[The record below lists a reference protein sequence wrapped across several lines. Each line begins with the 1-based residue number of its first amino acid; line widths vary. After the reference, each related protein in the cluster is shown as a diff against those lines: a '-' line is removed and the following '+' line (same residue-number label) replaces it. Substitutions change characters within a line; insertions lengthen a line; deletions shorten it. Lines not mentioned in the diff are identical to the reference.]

1 MVIMIPNSLNSYV
14 SFIAKF
20 RIFTHT
26 QIYSMKYILL
36 VLLLLPA
43 LHTLAQEKEIEIVG
57 QIVDPESSETV
68 PYVHII
74 NSAMKK
80 GVVSNTEGRFWI
92 KMHKKD
98 TLLFSAIGFEKYLFT
113 LKDDLKSDKLIVTI
127 ELRHSTLEL
136 ETVKVFAFKDEYAL
150 KRALIAAEVPI
161 ETNKKEIHLPG
172 FYYGPRKEVKAS
184 PVWNPIGFVYD
195 KVSKEAKE
203 KRRLEQYEGE
213 YDTQKFIRSKYN
225 ESVVIELTNLP
236 EDKVEDFM
244 NFCKLEDSFIKR
256 ASEYEL
262 TVVIQ
267 QCLVDFNSML
277 EIKDK

>member
-1 MVIMIPNSLNSYV
+1 
-14 SFIAKF
+14 
-20 RIFTHT
+20 
-26 QIYSMKYILL
+26 MKYILL

-43 LHTLAQEKEIEIVG
+43 LLTKAQEKEIEIVG
-57 QIVDPESSETV
+57 QIVDPESSEAV
-68 PYVHII
+68 SYVHII
-74 NSAMKK
+74 NTAMKK

-113 LKDDLKSDKLIVTI
+113 LKEGLKSDKLIVTI

-172 FYYGPRKEVKAS
+172 FYYGPRKELKNSAFSS
-184 PVWNPIGFVYD
+184 PLTALGNLF
-195 KVSKEAKE
+195 SKEVKE
-203 KRRLEQYEGE
+203 DKKLKQFEQE
-213 YDTQKFIRSKYN
+213 YDVQNFIRSKYN

-244 NFCKLEDSFIKR
+244 NFCKLEDSFVKR

-267 QCLVDFNSML
+267 QCLVDFEALL
-277 EIKDK
+277 EVKDN